1 MRASRTALLGAA
13 ASAALLAGAA
23 TGFAQAPQNGQ
34 QYGQQTGRVI
44 TVPPGAVVLV
54 LPAGSVP
61 VVAPPMAP
69 EGVLSFPDMPSPVAM
84 IRQMDQQMDRMV
96 ADMQRSFAA
105 AAPGSA
111 WGPAW
116 LDPDRTIDAA
126 MRDMPATGGTVQ
138 GVVVT
143 MISNGHGTCTQRI
156 TYAGNGAAPV
166 VHVASTGN
174 GCGDV
179 GVPGSAPVPAAQPE
193 LRAPATAPMPHLIEV
208 KARTTRKPAKPL
220 VYAEAAPQ

>member
-1 MRASRTALLGAA
+1 MSASRTALLGAVV
-13 ASAALLAGAA
+13 SAALLAGAA
-23 TGFAQAPQNGQ
+23 TGFAQAPSTGQ
-34 QYGQQTGRVI
+34 QDGRVI
-44 TVPPGAVVLV
+44 MVPPGAVVLV

-61 VVAPPMAP
+61 MMAP
-69 EGVLSFPDMPSPVAM
+69 EGAFSFPLMPSPAAM

-96 ADMQRSFAA
+96 ADMQRGLAE
-105 AAPGSA
+105 
-111 WGPAW
+111 
-116 LDPDRTIDAA
+116 PDRAIEAA
-126 MRDMPATGGTVQ
+126 LQGMPASSGAVQ

-156 TYAGNGAAPV
+156 TYTGSRAAPV
-166 VHVASTGN
+166 VRVASTGN

-179 GVPGSAPVPAAQPE
+179 AVPGSAPVPAAQPD

-208 KARTTRKPAKPL
+208 KVHTTRKPAKPL

>member
-1 MRASRTALLGAA
+1 MRASRTAVLGVA
-13 ASAALLAGAA
+13 ASTALLAGAA
-23 TGFAQAPQNGQ
+23 AGFAQSPQN
-34 QYGQQTGRVI
+34 GQQTGRVI

-61 VVAPPMAP
+61 VMAPSMAP
-69 EGVLSFPDMPSPVAM
+69 ESVLSFPDMPSPAAM
-84 IRQMDQQMDRMV
+84 IQQMDQQMDRMV

-116 LDPDRTIDAA
+116 LDPGRIIDAA
-126 MRDMPATGGTVQ
+126 MQGMPASGGAVQ

-143 MISNGHGTCTQRI
+143 MVSNGHGTCTQRI
-156 TYAGNGAAPV
+156 TYSGNGAAPV

-179 GVPGSAPVPAAQPE
+179 GVPGSAPVPAAQPD

-208 KARTTRKPAKPL
+208 KARTTRKPATPL